1 MPVVPL
7 PSLSLLYDGDGATGN
22 YVNVNGNGVTRYDYD
37 VDGDDATSLLSKMGG
52 EIVLSMLNVMDDT
65 M

>member
-1 MPVVPL
+1 VPL
-7 PSLSLLYDGDGATGN
+7 PSLSLLYDGDGAACN
-22 YVNVNGNGVTRYDYD
+22 YVNVNGNGVTRYDYYI
-37 VDGDDATSLLSKMGG
+37 DGDDAISVLSKMGG

>member
-1 MPVVPL
+1 
-7 PSLSLLYDGDGATGN
+7 LSLLYDGDGAACN
-22 YVNVNGNGVTRYDYD
+22 YVNVNGNGVTRYDYYI
-37 VDGDDATSLLSKMGG
+37 DGDDAISVLSKMGG